1 MTTQRPKRRVTA
13 SKRALEALEASQAL
27 PTPRSTAVHKRQR
40 VYRDPNDDDDLDRF
54 TVTQMEAIQLQP
66 IRLPSSPPLSPV
78 PQSSL
83 SGIPPMPPV
92 LRSLT
97 QELEG
102 ELADTADEDEA
113 EMIEGSQGVGPS

>member
-54 TVTQMEAIQLQP
+54 TVTQMEA
-66 IRLPSSPPLSPV
+66 V
-78 PQSSL
+78 EGTSL
-83 SGIPPMPPV
+83 YV
-92 LRSLT
+92 VVSL
-97 QELEG
+97 
-102 ELADTADEDEA
+102 
-113 EMIEGSQGVGPS
+113 